1 MKKNNYLTIKEF
13 STLTHTP
20 IDTLKHY
27 DRIDL
32 LKPAY
37 IGENNYRYYLPEQAF
52 LLTRILFGV
61 KAKVLLSEIKSIILD
76 DNPDKSY
83 NHYIHINDNLQQMI
97 NELQAI
103 QGTIASLKY
112 YYDLTIKN
120 PREKLFINYFPEWF
134 IICSPSLSLNTV
146 AGSAES
152 NIEPVYQRIS

>member
-120 PREKLFINYFPEWF
+120 RKTIYKLLSGMVYYLFAKPEPEYS
-134 IICSPSLSLNTV
+134 CR
-146 AGSAES
+146 
-152 NIEPVYQRIS
+152 QRRIKYCG

>member
-61 KAKVLLSEIKSIILD
+61 KPKYFSVKSKVLFLMIIR
-76 DNPDKSY
+76 
-83 NHYIHINDNLQQMI
+83 INL
-97 NELQAI
+97 
-103 QGTIASLKY
+103 
-112 YYDLTIKN
+112 
-120 PREKLFINYFPEWF
+120 
-134 IICSPSLSLNTV
+134 IIIIFT
-146 AGSAES
+146 
-152 NIEPVYQRIS
+152 